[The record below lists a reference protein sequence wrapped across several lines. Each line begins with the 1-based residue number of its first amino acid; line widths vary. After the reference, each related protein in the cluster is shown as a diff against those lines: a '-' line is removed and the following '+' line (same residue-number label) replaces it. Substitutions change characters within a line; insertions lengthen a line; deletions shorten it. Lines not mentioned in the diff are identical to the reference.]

1 MSVYDRDFTK
11 MNPRAIATEC
21 SPVHIEN
28 VLQAA
33 FDEIA
38 LLKREKA
45 VACTMMRGLKSETAD
60 PSWNGA
66 IDECI
71 EAMT

>member
-11 MNPRAIATEC
+11 MDARAIAREC

-38 LLKREKA
+38 LLRREKN
-45 VACTMMRGLKSETAD
+45 VAAMMMRGLKSEAAD

-71 EAMT
+71 EALN